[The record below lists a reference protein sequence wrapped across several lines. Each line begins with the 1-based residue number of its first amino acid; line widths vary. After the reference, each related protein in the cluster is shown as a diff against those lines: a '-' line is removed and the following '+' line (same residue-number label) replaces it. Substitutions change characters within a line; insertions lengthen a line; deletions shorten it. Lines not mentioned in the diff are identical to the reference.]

1 MDEVADQLQA
11 KWFSDPCDKVWNI
24 ISDLYEKNLPIDT
37 VSLYE
42 ESQKRKY
49 DLMPIF
55 ISKLTEGINSGANTP
70 YYVQVLNEQYLK
82 KESLKKADELKT
94 AIDNKEDIFETID
107 KHTQDMMDMTT
118 NKESHGEEVSVSVRR
133 VTEFIERV
141 HSGENKGMW
150 VNTGFYD
157 IDEKVKLMNGEYII
171 LAARPSMGKTS
182 LALSMARNIAEEDYV
197 GIFSLEMTND
207 SLTTRLISAESGV
220 PYLSLLT
227 GNIKA
232 KAEDGARVARAAH
245 KISQLKLYI
254 DDSAGLT
261 PIQLMTKARRMKKK
275 YGIKAL
281 FVDYIGLMQY
291 PPLHQMREREISH
304 ISGSLKN
311 LAKDLD
317 IPVIALSQLSR
328 AVESRTVKT
337 PQLSDLRDSG
347 SLEQDADV
355 VMFLYRPEYYG
366 VPNLESGDSSEG
378 IGQVLVRKQRNGGIC
393 DINLNFQKEI
403 TKFRNLD
410 HYQGI

>member
-11 KWFSDPCDKVWNI
+11 KWFSDPYDKVWNI

-49 DLMPIF
+49 DLMPVF

-82 KESLKKADELKT
+82 KESLKKADELKV

-182 LALSMARNIAEEDYV
+182 LALSMARNIAQ
-197 GIFSLEMTND
+197 FC
-207 SLTTRLISAESGV
+207 
-220 PYLSLLT
+220 
-227 GNIKA
+227 A
-232 KAEDGARVARAAH
+232 K
-245 KISQLKLYI
+245 S
-254 DDSAGLT
+254 
-261 PIQLMTKARRMKKK
+261 
-275 YGIKAL
+275 
-281 FVDYIGLMQY
+281 
-291 PPLHQMREREISH
+291 
-304 ISGSLKN
+304 
-311 LAKDLD
+311 
-317 IPVIALSQLSR
+317 
-328 AVESRTVKT
+328 
-337 PQLSDLRDSG
+337 
-347 SLEQDADV
+347 
-355 VMFLYRPEYYG
+355 
-366 VPNLESGDSSEG
+366 
-378 IGQVLVRKQRNGGIC
+378 
-393 DINLNFQKEI
+393 
-403 TKFRNLD
+403 
-410 HYQGI
+410 